1 MKLLLGSLV
10 LTSLYSCVL
19 AVTNN
24 WAILVCTS
32 RYWFNY
38 RHLAN
43 IITVYEDIKKL
54 GIPDENII
62 LMNGLDVVCDSRNSF
77 PGSLFNSAN
86 MTNELGD
93 DIQYDYV
100 ADDVNALNL
109 LKLLTNRH
117 DPNTQN
123 CKRLL
128 TDENSNI
135 LMYFSGHGGDEFL
148 KFQDY
153 EEISSVEFALAFEE
167 MHTKNRYKEILVIVD
182 SCQASSLMGKI
193 VSPNVIVLSSST
205 VGENSYAYTV
215 NSVLGLSVID
225 RFTYSLS
232 NFLKKNSL
240 LSKSTNKFT
249 LNDKISVHQFYQSL
263 SKSFLRSTPYIYIS
277 PNSSKSLHQFML
289 YEFFQNNESP
299 QLSIKHDDTEPFPY
313 SQYRGISTSTGNHV
327 YGDEEDGSI
336 VFDSTSLFCAE
347 ESKEDNSLPPTRSKV
362 EAMKCDSNHDSDFV
376 LLDAKASDEC
386 VAGRLV
392 DIEDY
397 SNGHCEHKEVYEMG
411 DIERYRVNRRVTPE
425 LTDYFGLN
433 KELNLC
439 FVIFS
444 LLFIASIVSIVL

>member
-123 CKRLL
+123 CK
-128 TDENSNI
+128 
-135 LMYFSGHGGDEFL
+135 
-148 KFQDY
+148 
-153 EEISSVEFALAFEE
+153 
-167 MHTKNRYKEILVIVD
+167 
-182 SCQASSLMGKI
+182 
-193 VSPNVIVLSSST
+193 P
-205 VGENSYAYTV
+205 
-215 NSVLGLSVID
+215 
-225 RFTYSLS
+225 
-232 NFLKKNSL
+232 
-240 LSKSTNKFT
+240 
-249 LNDKISVHQFYQSL
+249 
-263 SKSFLRSTPYIYIS
+263 
-277 PNSSKSLHQFML
+277 
-289 YEFFQNNESP
+289 
-299 QLSIKHDDTEPFPY
+299 
-313 SQYRGISTSTGNHV
+313 
-327 YGDEEDGSI
+327 
-336 VFDSTSLFCAE
+336 
-347 ESKEDNSLPPTRSKV
+347 
-362 EAMKCDSNHDSDFV
+362 
-376 LLDAKASDEC
+376 
-386 VAGRLV
+386 
-392 DIEDY
+392 
-397 SNGHCEHKEVYEMG
+397 
-411 DIERYRVNRRVTPE
+411 
-425 LTDYFGLN
+425 
-433 KELNLC
+433 
-439 FVIFS
+439 
-444 LLFIASIVSIVL
+444 